1 MENKETNAIFQLYNK
16 LKKDKKTS
24 LETFGGYIHTYKF
37 DEDGYLKECIV
48 KTSSEEYGITVNAYY
63 FTWE

>member
-1 MENKETNAIFQLYNK
+1 MRKNSKY
-16 LKKDKKTS
+16 
-24 LETFGGYIHTYKF
+24 
-37 DEDGYLKECIV
+37 EDGYLNECIV